1 MTKLGSDEVLV
12 EVDGGVGIV
21 TLNRPDKR
29 NAITPEMDRVIREA
43 LFGLDAD
50 ESVRAIVFTGAGDAF
65 CSGMDLSAAGA
76 TFGTDAHAEHDAAVG
91 FTTETIADAWGL
103 WKLPTPI
110 IGAINGS
117 AVGAGLSVTML
128 FDIRYVAEDAKLSFV
143 FARRGMI
150 SEANSNWLV
159 PRMIGVTRAL
169 ELLLSGRI
177 FSGREAADWGL
188 AARALPKADVLP
200 AALDLARDIA
210 ANTAPSCVSLIKQ
223 LVYHG
228 LEDGDRAAS
237 MRRET
242 DLTWWAGEQPD
253 AVEGVM
259 SWLEK
264 REPRWT
270 GPKRPDLP
278 EHLR

>member
-1 MTKLGSDEVLV
+1 
-12 EVDGGVGIV
+12 
-21 TLNRPDKR
+21 
-29 NAITPEMDRVIREA
+29 
-43 LFGLDAD
+43 
-50 ESVRAIVFTGAGDAF
+50 
-65 CSGMDLSAAGA
+65 
-76 TFGTDAHAEHDAAVG
+76 
-91 FTTETIADAWGL
+91 
-103 WKLPTPI
+103 
-110 IGAINGS
+110 
-117 AVGAGLSVTML
+117 
-128 FDIRYVAEDAKLSFV
+128 
-143 FARRGMI
+143 
-150 SEANSNWLV
+150 
-159 PRMIGVTRAL
+159 MIGVTRAL